1 MTRKS
6 EVKFPINFF
15 GVEELGRAIKKA
27 RKLRGLTQHELAMRT
42 NTSTKF
48 ISNVENG
55 KDSAHIGKVLLL
67 LRVLDM
73 GTRLT
78 DLRTDNEIW
87 DNFQEALE
95 RPVQDKPALGKLLSE
110 PGVLD

>member
-1 MTRKS
+1 MS
-6 EVKFPINFF
+6 GHAEVRFPIDFY
-15 GVEELGRAIKKA
+15 GVEELGRAIKRVRA
-27 RKLRGLTQHELAMRT
+27 LRGLTQYELAMQT

-55 KDSAHIGKVLLL
+55 KDTAQLGKVLLL

-78 DLRTDNEIW
+78 DLR
-87 DNFQEALE
+87 A
-95 RPVQDKPALGKLLSE
+95 KG
-110 PGVLD
+110 